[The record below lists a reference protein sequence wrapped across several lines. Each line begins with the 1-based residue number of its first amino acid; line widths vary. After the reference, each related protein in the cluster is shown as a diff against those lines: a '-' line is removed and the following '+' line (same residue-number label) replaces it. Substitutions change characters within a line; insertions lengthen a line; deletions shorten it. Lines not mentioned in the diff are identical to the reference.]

1 MSGLSGT
8 GLARAERPGLGVG
21 LILLM
26 VLCFAALDSSVKV
39 LGATLPVLFVLG
51 FRYAFQAA
59 AMGVWLAVSRRRPG
73 GAGFASAH
81 PRFQIARGSLLLTT
95 SALSFWGVQVLPIA
109 EFTALI
115 LLTPLIV
122 TLIAGWVLRERV
134 SALRW
139 AVVVGGFVGALI
151 MVRPGGG
158 VFGWGAALP
167 LAAALSYAVF
177 QVLTS
182 KLSTLESPYT
192 THFYTGLV
200 GTALVAPVLLGW
212 GLSGGL
218 DWGALMASL
227 RGRDIAL
234 LMFAGLAGTVGHLFL
249 ILALGMAPASK
260 LMPFMYLQIG
270 VAGIIGWMVFDHRP
284 DGWALAGMAVVAVCG
299 AVGAWLNLRGS
310 PTPRPVSVVEADT
323 RSD

>member
-1 MSGLSGT
+1 MNALASGG
-8 GLARAERPGLGVG
+8 GARVERAGLGVG
-21 LILLM
+21 LIVLM
-26 VLCFAALDSSVKV
+26 AVCFATLDSSVKA
-39 LGATLPVLFVLG
+39 LGATVPVLFILG
-51 FRYAFQAA
+51 FRYAFQAVVMA
-59 AMGVWLAVSRRRPG
+59 VWLAVSRRRPG

-81 PRFQIARGSLLLTT
+81 PRFQIARGTLLLTT
-95 SALSFWGVQVLPIA
+95 SALSFWGVQVLPVA

-122 TLIAGWVLRERV
+122 TLLAGWVLRERV

-139 AVVVGGFVGALI
+139 AVVAGGFVGALI

-200 GTALVAPVLLGW
+200 GTALVAPALLGW
-212 GLSGGL
+212 TWSGGL
-218 DWGALMASL
+218 DWAELIGGLD
-227 RGRDIAL
+227 GRETGL
-234 LMFAGLAGTVGHLFL
+234 LLLAGLAGTVGHLFL

-270 VAGIIGWMVFDHRP
+270 VAGIIGWAAFGHRP
-284 DGWALAGMAVVAVCG
+284 DAWALAGMAVVAVCG
-299 AVGAWLNLRGS
+299 ATGAWLNLRGS
-310 PTPRPVSVVEADT
+310 PQPRPVSVVEADT
-323 RSD
+323 RGD